1 MWLLHPPPRANRTYT
16 SLRTDCVPL
25 WLHYAPSGCLDLR
38 STASLWGIMQPSGHI
53 ICPSVG
59 VISIIPLRGVQ

>member
-1 MWLLHPPPRANRTYT
+1 MWLLHPSPRANRTYT
-16 SLRTDCVPL
+16 SLRTDYVPL

-53 ICPSVG
+53 ICPSVS